1 MVLTNSHNYKLT
13 VEGSG
18 CELKGALKLDDIHTS
33 PGKQAVLEEFTR
45 SAALCNDGVL
55 HKHKEVGW

>member
-1 MVLTNSHNYKLT
+1 M

-33 PGKQAVLEEFTR
+33 LGEHAVLEEFTR